1 VLEKLLDRDIDIS
14 NIQSIYYN
22 GVAYIVWK
30 IVFFHFLW
38 YNKSKK
44 EYIMNKENLIDVK
57 SLMVPDF
64 SNAVIQLW
72 KSCKK

>member
-1 VLEKLLDRDIDIS
+1 
-14 NIQSIYYN
+14 
-22 GVAYIVWK
+22 
-30 IVFFHFLW
+30 
-38 YNKSKK
+38 
-44 EYIMNKENLIDVK
+44 MNKENLIDVK

>member
-30 IVFFHFLW
+30 IVL
-38 YNKSKK
+38 
-44 EYIMNKENLIDVK
+44 
-57 SLMVPDF
+57 
-64 SNAVIQLW
+64 
-72 KSCKK
+72 